1 MRTINRFLAFF
12 FVALWSGTALG
23 AAVETS
29 EDPEEMLRVARLSHV
44 EGTVTMQRTVDEEWV
59 EASLNIPLMEGD
71 KLYTGVN
78 SRAEMELEDEVVV
91 RLDEESFLHIE
102 ALNPARTQLGI
113 VQGTVAI
120 NARAVDYYRP
130 WVAVNTPSAT
140 AVITEYAQVRVQ
152 VGADGSTEMRVRR
165 GRLEVE
171 TGPNSIRRVER
182 DQRLLAYEPQV
193 FMVVPGVAE
202 DDFDQWCDL
211 RDARHAASLSPT
223 YVTTRVSGYSD
234 LDRHGEWIEVVD
246 YGRVWRP
253 RVTVV
258 DWAPYR
264 YGRWVWRHRCGWV
277 WVSDEPWG
285 WVPYHYGRWVH
296 LDRYRWCWVPHD
308 ILVVRRPVWRPALVG
323 FTYADSGV
331 YFSLTIGGGYYR
343 GPCVGWFPLG
353 PRDPYHGWYWHRAP
367 DRWHRYD
374 HRDRDH
380 RYQNL
385 HVAKAVSVV
394 PREDFGLNR
403 YERLQGST
411 LQPAQAERVR
421 VGARARE
428 ELQPNLFR
436 APEKPG
442 DLRTRPAPPVASN
455 QVQKRGVLPREIV
468 QARGKPQS
476 PEKPTVSPGE
486 DPRMPRSAKP
496 GAPNVEIAPRGE
508 PDRRRTSSESSE
520 PQGTQIRRST
530 EKPTDAATLRDRVRQ
545 SAPAV
550 RDDVRRPPSAVPDKP
565 DNSVRQER
573 PSVEVYR
580 RDTRPSE
587 VRQERSSVEVYGRD
601 TRPFEV
607 RSLPARVEP
616 SRPSYSSPA
625 PRRDWA
631 PPATDDAGK
640 STNHP
645 YQSRMRTFE
654 SPSQKPE
661 SSSSSR
667 SSFSSRPPSVPAP
680 APAPRQ
686 SINRARPSSPS
697 PAPAQRSAPSVQ
709 RPSAPASSGSSPRSA
724 PAPASRPAPNNSSS
738 RGRR

>member
-12 FVALWSGTALG
+12 CFALWCGAALG

-29 EDPEEMLRVARLSHV
+29 DDPEEMLRVARLSHV
-44 EGTVTMQRTVDEEWV
+44 EGTVTMQRTFDEEWV
-59 EASLNIPLMEGD
+59 EATINVPLMEGD

-78 SRAEMELEDEVVV
+78 SRAEIELEDEVVV
-91 RLDEESFLHIE
+91 RLDEESFIHIE

-120 NARAVDYYRP
+120 NARAVDYDRP
-130 WVAVNTPSAT
+130 WVAINTPSAT
-140 AVITEYAQVRVQ
+140 AAITEHAQVRVQ
-152 VGADGSTEMRVRR
+152 VSADGSTEMRVRR
-165 GRLEVE
+165 GRIEVE

-182 DQRLLAYEPQV
+182 DQRLLAYEPEV
-193 FMVVPGVAE
+193 FMVVPGVSE
-202 DDFDQWCDL
+202 DSFDQWCDL
-211 RDARHAASLSPT
+211 RDARHAASVSPT

-234 LDRHGEWIEVVD
+234 LDRYGEWVEVVD

-253 RVTVV
+253 RAVVV

-285 WVPYHYGRWVH
+285 WVPYHYGRWVY
-296 LDRYRWCWVPHD
+296 LDRHRWCWVPHD
-308 ILVVRRPVWRPALVG
+308 IVVVRRPVWRPALVA
-323 FTYADSGV
+323 FTYADSGS
-331 YFSLTIGGGYYR
+331 YFSLTISTGYYR
-343 GPCVGWFPLG
+343 GPYVGWFPLG
-353 PRDPYHGWYWHRAP
+353 PRDPYYGWYWHRSP
-367 DRWHRYD
+367 RYRPRYD
-374 HRDRDH
+374 DRYRDH

-403 YERLQGST
+403 YERLQVST

-428 ELQPNLFR
+428 ELQTSLFT
-436 APEKPG
+436 APGKPS
-442 DLRTRPAPPVASN
+442 DLRTHAAPPVASDR
-455 QVQKRGVLPREIV
+455 VQKREVLPRETL
-468 QARGKPQS
+468 QARARPQS
-476 PEKPTVSPGE
+476 PERPAVSPGD

-496 GAPNVEIAPRGE
+496 GAPAAPNVEISPRGE
-508 PDRRRTSSESSE
+508 PDRRRTSSASSE
-520 PQGTQIRRST
+520 PQGTQIRRTTERPADNAGQPPST
-530 EKPTDAATLRDRVRQ
+530 ARDRVVRPPSTTRDVVGQ
-545 SAPAV
+545 PPSAV
-550 RDDVRRPPSAVPDKP
+550 RDDARRSPSTVP
-565 DNSVRQER
+565 
-573 PSVEVYR
+573 
-580 RDTRPSE
+580 TRPDST
-587 VRQERSSVEVYGRD
+587 VRQERSSVEVYRRD

-616 SRPSYSSPA
+616 SRPSTSSPA

-631 PPATDDAGK
+631 PPGTDDAGK

-645 YQSRMRTFE
+645 YQSRTRTIE
-654 SPSQKPE
+654 VSPQKPE
-661 SSSSSR
+661 TSSSLR

-680 APAPRQ
+680 APRENP
-686 SINRARPSSPS
+686 SRAPSSFQA
-697 PAPAQRSAPSVQ
+697 PAPAQPSAPSVQ
-709 RPSAPASSGSSPRSA
+709 RPSAPAPSSRGSSMR
-724 PAPASRPAPNNSSS
+724 PAPAAQPAPSNPSP